1 MRGMAGLA
9 GLVVAAAIGI
19 LVYRMYLS
27 QTLPKEDGGS
37 SPVSA
42 ISATGVKNDL
52 IAIAQAERAYFA
64 EHGSYASLSE
74 LTSSGAMT
82 MTRSGRDGY
91 AYSVDT
97 QAGGFTV
104 TARYSGPI
112 SPPPSSF
119 QIDQSME
126 VHAIP

>member
-1 MRGMAGLA
+1 MRS
-9 GLVVAAAIGI
+9 LVALLVTLVIGYLI
-19 LVYRMYLS
+19 YRS
-27 QTLPKEDGGS
+27 FITQQLPKEDGGG

-52 IAIAQAERAYFA
+52 IAIAQAERAWFA

-74 LTSSGAMT
+74 LTSSGALT

-91 AYSVDT
+91 TYSVDT

-112 SPPPSSF
+112 TPPPSGF
-119 QIDQSME
+119 LIDQSMQ
-126 VHAIP
+126 VRAIP

>member
-1 MRGMAGLA
+1 MRSLVGL
-9 GLVVAAAIGI
+9 LVVLAIGYF
-19 LVYRMYLS
+19 VYRGFVM
-27 QTLPKEDGGS
+27 QQLPKEDGGG

-52 IAIAQAERAYFA
+52 IAIANAERAWFA
-64 EHGSYASLSE
+64 EHGSYASLSD

-82 MTRSGRDGY
+82 MTRTSRDGY
-91 AYSVDT
+91 TYSVDA

-112 SPPPSSF
+112 SPPPSNF
-119 QIDQSME
+119 VIDQSMQ
-126 VHAIP
+126 VRAVQ